1 MLSLITARSYR
12 QHNTVVYQSGDKYR
26 GMPHRDCILMH
37 PYDIEQGGFSNHQR
51 VSIQGDAGKLDN
63 IEIISGAVRQGAAL
77 MFYTEAN
84 ILMKAVTDPKSHTPA
99 YKRVPVLISH

>member
-1 MLSLITARSYR
+1 
-12 QHNTVVYQSGDKYR
+12 
-26 GMPHRDCILMH
+26 DCILMH
-37 PYDIEQGGFSNHQR
+37 PNDIEQGGFSNHQR

-63 IEIISGAVRQGAAL
+63 IEIISGAVRRGAAL
-77 MFYTEAN
+77 MFYPEAN